1 MQKKTYFGVQLS
13 CVLHTQS
20 STANTLQ
27 PVINPLASTALDD
40 GLCLTGVISRTR
52 KGFHFEEASRK
63 GRPPRNPK
71 LYDGKYISMVRMQ
84 NGRYQCHL
92 KTMDKGFVKNTF
104 AEGVYEDII
113 NALKIID

>member
-71 LYDGKYISMVRMQ
+71 LYDGK
-84 NGRYQCHL
+84 
-92 KTMDKGFVKNTF
+92 
-104 AEGVYEDII
+104 
-113 NALKIID
+113 

>member
-63 GRPPRNPK
+63 

-92 KTMDKGFVKNTF
+92 KTMDKGFDKNTF
-104 AEGVYEDII
+104 AEGVYQDII